1 MEPLYDPVVEER
13 YGRQVAAFKN
23 AAGEP
28 VCDIAVIPYQCIPIL
43 VHLDPA
49 AVNKTVPWP
58 SVREAHPLLAEMDRL
73 KYQHWDCEPYR
84 DFCQRLGLDPD
95 RNRPTFDPSIA
106 AVGETLVLRACILHQ
121 EQRAAPWTLFGSG
134 KTSLL
139 HKLVAFLRVGGD
151 RFLAA
156 YDRIQWTLAEIR
168 DDLASDPDRLLITRA
183 MVEAGRLV
191 VEPEPEPEPHGPV
204 VLVIGDPG
212 PFTAERDEGGFLSRL
227 VAHLRRQRWH

>member
-1 MEPLYDPVVEER
+1 MEPLRDPVVEER

-28 VCDIAVIPYQCIPIL
+28 ICDIAVIPYQCIPIL

-58 SVREAHPLLAEMDRL
+58 SVREAHPLLTEMDRL
-73 KYQHWDCEPYR
+73 RYQHWNCEPYR
-84 DFCQRLGLDPD
+84 NFCRRLGLDPD
-95 RNRPTFDPSIA
+95 CNRPIFEPSMA
-106 AVGETLVLRACILHQ
+106 AVGEALVLRACTDHE
-121 EQRAAPWTLFGSG
+121 EQTKLTRTFFGSG

-151 RFLAA
+151 RSLDA
-156 YDRIQWTLAEIR
+156 YDRIQSTLAEIR
-168 DDLASDPDRLLITRA
+168 DDLVSDPDRLLITRA

-227 VAHLRRQRWH
+227 VAHIRRQRWH